1 MEEIWKSI
9 SDYENY
15 QISNLGN
22 IKSLNYHNMKI
33 EKLLKPTIGKR
44 GYMYINLIN
53 NNQHKRFYIHKLVAM
68 AFCDIN
74 NIKRVDANDN
84 SKIQVN
90 HINENKLDNRACNLE
105 WCTLKYNINY
115 GTRLNRMVET
125 NKNNGNIDKFVQY
138 AKQNF
143 SKKVYQYDINYN
155 LLNIWDSTKEIERKL
170 GYDSSQIA
178 SVCRGNHKTAKGY
191 IWSYKPLDRLVIEY
205 DD

>member
-53 NNQHKRFYIHKLVAM
+53 
-68 AFCDIN
+68 
-74 NIKRVDANDN
+74 
-84 SKIQVN
+84 

-138 AKQNF
+138 AKQKF

-178 SVCRGNHKTAKGY
+178 GVCRGNHKTAKGY